1 MIYPCAPEP
10 ALSVAGGCSL
20 WLRFLTRPANSPPEV
35 SRLFYNPHFARCS
48 LRILLLS
55 DIHANLEALE
65 ASLAAAPPYDLVAN
79 LGDVVGYGASP
90 NEVIERS
97 QALGDIFV
105 RGNHDKA
112 ATGLL
117 ELDDFNPLAAAAALW
132 TRDQLTPEHFEW
144 LHTLPQG
151 PIPLEAF
158 PQAQLVHG
166 SPGDED
172 AYIVSIG
179 DALVPLLADSTPLT
193 FFGHTHLQGGF
204 FANGSSADGFRPEYR
219 TVGQPESVSLQL
231 KPDTRYMINPGSV
244 GQPRDGDWRAA
255 FALFD
260 TEAQVVH
267 YHRAPYNLKA
277 AQDRILAAGLPPRL
291 ATRLAAGR

>member
-1 MIYPCAPEP
+1 
-10 ALSVAGGCSL
+10 
-20 WLRFLTRPANSPPEV
+20 
-35 SRLFYNPHFARCS
+35 

-65 ASLAAAPPYDLVAN
+65 ACLAAAPAYDMVAN

-90 NEVIERS
+90 NEVIDRAR
-97 QALGDIFV
+97 QLGNIFV

-117 ELDDFNPLAAAAALW
+117 ELDDFNPMAATAAIW
-132 TRDQLTPEHFEW
+132 TRDQLTPEHHDW
-144 LHTLPQG
+144 LRALPQG
-151 PIPLEAF
+151 PLPLEKF

-172 AYIVSIG
+172 AYVVSIG
-179 DALVPLLADSTPLT
+179 DALVPLITLNTPIT

-204 FANGSSADGFRPEYR
+204 FANGSSADGFRPEYK
-219 TVGQPESVSLQL
+219 TVGKAESVALQL
-231 KPDTRYMINPGSV
+231 KSNTRYLLNPGSV

-260 TEAQVVH
+260 SEAQVVH
-267 YHRAPYNLKA
+267 FHRTPYNLKA
-277 AQDRILAAGLPPRL
+277 AQDRIFAAELPARL

>member
-1 MIYPCAPEP
+1 M
-10 ALSVAGGCSL
+10 
-20 WLRFLTRPANSPPEV
+20 
-35 SRLFYNPHFARCS
+35 
-48 LRILLLS
+48 RILLLS

-65 ASLAAAPPYDLVAN
+65 SCLAAAPSFDSVVN

-90 NEVIERS
+90 NEVVDRS
-97 QALGDIFV
+97 RSLGKMFV

-117 ELDDFNPLAAAAALW
+117 SLDDFNSLAATAAIW
-132 TRDQLTPEHFEW
+132 TRDQLTPEHHEW
-144 LHTLPQG
+144 LVSLPQG
-151 PIPLEAF
+151 PLPLEGF

-166 SPGDED
+166 SPEDED

-179 DALVPLLADSTPLT
+179 DALVPLLALTTPLT

-204 FANGSSADGFRPEYR
+204 FANGTSADGFRPEYR
-219 TVGQPESVSLQL
+219 TVGQAESVSLQL
-231 KPDTRYMINPGSV
+231 KPDTRYLINPGSI

-260 TEAQVVH
+260 TEAQIVH
-267 YHRAPYNLKA
+267 FHRAPYNLKA
-277 AQDRILAAGLPPRL
+277 AQDRIFAANLPPRL

>member
-1 MIYPCAPEP
+1 
-10 ALSVAGGCSL
+10 
-20 WLRFLTRPANSPPEV
+20 
-35 SRLFYNPHFARCS
+35 

-65 ASLAAAPPYDLVAN
+65 ACLSAAPSFDSVVN

-90 NEVIERS
+90 NEVVDRS
-97 QALGDIFV
+97 RSLGKIFV

-117 ELDDFNPLAAAAALW
+117 ELDDFNPLAAAAAIW
-132 TRDQLTPEHFEW
+132 TRDQLTSEHREW
-144 LHTLPQG
+144 LRSLPQG
-151 PIPLEAF
+151 PLPLEDF
-158 PQAQLVHG
+158 PEAQLVHG

-172 AYIVSIG
+172 AYVVSLG
-179 DALVPLLADSTPLT
+179 DALVPLSAPKTPLT

-204 FANGSSADGFRPEYR
+204 FANGDSADGFRPEYR
-219 TVGQPESVSLQL
+219 TIGQVESVSLQL
-231 KPDTRYMINPGSV
+231 KPATRYLINPGSI

-255 FALFD
+255 YALFD
-260 TEAQVVH
+260 TEAQIVH
-267 YHRAPYNLKA
+267 FHRAPYNLKA
-277 AQDRILAAGLPPRL
+277 AQDRIFAANLPPRL

>member
-1 MIYPCAPEP
+1 MRLTRCLA
-10 ALSVAGGCSL
+10 SVASLIKTPPLASLPGYRFGCRS
-20 WLRFLTRPANSPPEV
+20 
-35 SRLFYNPHFARCS
+35 FYNRHFVWCL

-55 DIHANLEALE
+55 DIHANFEALE
-65 ASLAAAPPYDLVAN
+65 ASLAAAPPYDFVAN

-97 QALGDIFV
+97 RSLGKVFV

-117 ELDDFNPLAAAAALW
+117 ELDDFNPMAAAAAVW
-132 TRDQLTPEHFEW
+132 TRDHLTPEHHDW
-144 LHTLPQG
+144 LHALPQG
-151 PIPLEAF
+151 PLALEGF
-158 PQAQLVHG
+158 SHVQLVHG

-179 DALVPLLADSTPLT
+179 DALVPLLALTTPLT

-219 TVGQPESVSLQL
+219 TVGQPESVSLHL
-231 KPDTRYMINPGSV
+231 KADTRYMINPGSV

-260 TEAQVVH
+260 SDAQVVH
-267 YHRAPYNLKA
+267 FHRAPYNLKA
-277 AQDRILAAGLPPRL
+277 AQDRILAANLPARL

>member
-1 MIYPCAPEP
+1 
-10 ALSVAGGCSL
+10 LQ
-20 WLRFLTRPANSPPEV
+20 
-35 SRLFYNPHFARCS
+35 
-48 LRILLLS
+48 ILLLS

-65 ASLAAAPPYDLVAN
+65 ACLAAAPPFDLVAN

-97 QALGDIFV
+97 RALGKIFV

-117 ELDDFNPLAAAAALW
+117 ELDDFNPLAAAAAIW
-132 TRDQLTPEHFEW
+132 TRDQLTPEHYEW
-144 LHTLPQG
+144 LHALPQG
-151 PIPLEAF
+151 PISLEGF

-172 AYIVSIG
+172 VYIVSIG
-179 DALVPLLADSTPLT
+179 DALVPLLALSTPLT

-219 TVGQPESVSLQL
+219 TVGQAESVSLQL
-231 KPDTRYMINPGSV
+231 KPETRYMINPGSV

-260 TEAQVVH
+260 TEAQVIH
-267 YHRAPYNLKA
+267 YHRTPYNLKA
-277 AQDRILAAGLPPRL
+277 AQERILAAGLPPRL
-291 ATRLAAGR
+291 ATRLATGR

>member
-1 MIYPCAPEP
+1 M
-10 ALSVAGGCSL
+10 
-20 WLRFLTRPANSPPEV
+20 
-35 SRLFYNPHFARCS
+35 
-48 LRILLLS
+48 RILLLS

-65 ASLAAAPPYDLVAN
+65 ACLAGAPAFDLVAN

-90 NEVIERS
+90 NEVIDRS
-97 QALGDIFV
+97 RALGKIFV

-117 ELDDFNPLAAAAALW
+117 ELNDFNPLAAAAAIW
-132 TRDQLTPEHFEW
+132 TRDQLTPEHYEW
-144 LHTLPQG
+144 LRSMPQG
-151 PIPLEAF
+151 PLPLEDF
-158 PQAQLVHG
+158 PQVQLVHG

-172 AYIVSIG
+172 AYVVSIG
-179 DALVPLLADSTPLT
+179 DAMVPLITLTTPIT

-219 TVGQPESVSLQL
+219 TVGQAESVSLQL
-231 KPDTRYMINPGSV
+231 KSSTRYMINPGSV

-267 YHRAPYNLKA
+267 FHRAPYNLKA
-277 AQDRILAAGLPPRL
+277 AQDRIFAANLPSRL

>member
-1 MIYPCAPEP
+1 M
-10 ALSVAGGCSL
+10 L
-20 WLRFLTRPANSPPEV
+20 
-35 SRLFYNPHFARCS
+35 
-48 LRILLLS
+48 ILLLS

-65 ASLAAAPPYDLVAN
+65 ACLAAAPPYDLVAN
-79 LGDVVGYGASP
+79 LGDIVGYGASP
-90 NEVIERS
+90 NEVVERS
-97 QALGDIFV
+97 RALGKIFV

-112 ATGLL
+112 ATGLIEL
-117 ELDDFNPLAAAAALW
+117 EDFNPMAASSALW
-132 TRDQLTPEHFEW
+132 TRDQLTPEHHKW
-144 LHTLPQG
+144 LQALPQG
-151 PIPLEAF
+151 PLALEGF
-158 PQAQLVHG
+158 PDVSLVHG

-172 AYIVSIG
+172 AYIVSVG
-179 DALVPLLADSTPLT
+179 DALVPLIALTTQLT

-219 TVGQPESVSLQL
+219 TVGQAESVSLHL
-231 KPDTRYMINPGSV
+231 RPGARYMINPGSV

-267 YHRAPYNLKA
+267 FHRVPYNLKA
-277 AQDRILAAGLPPRL
+277 AQERILSANLPTRL

>member
-1 MIYPCAPEP
+1 
-10 ALSVAGGCSL
+10 L
-20 WLRFLTRPANSPPEV
+20 
-35 SRLFYNPHFARCS
+35 NPS
-48 LRILLLS
+48 IIPIQSGVLLRILLLS

-65 ASLAAAPPYDLVAN
+65 ACLAAAPAYDLVAN

-90 NEVIERS
+90 HEVITRARE
-97 QALGDIFV
+97 LGNIFV

-117 ELDDFNPLAAAAALW
+117 ELDDFNPLAAAAAIW
-132 TRDQLTPEHFEW
+132 TRSQLTPEHHEW
-144 LHTLPQG
+144 LRALPQG
-151 PIPLEAF
+151 PLPLKNIE
-158 PQAQLVHG
+158 QVQLVHG
-166 SPGDED
+166 SPEDED
-172 AYIVSIG
+172 AYVVSVG
-179 DALVPLLADSTPLT
+179 DALVPLIANTIPIT

-219 TVGQPESVSLQL
+219 TVGQAESVSLQL
-231 KPDTRYMINPGSV
+231 KSNVRYMINPGSV

-260 TEAQVVH
+260 TDTQIVH
-267 YHRAPYNLKA
+267 FHRTPYNLKS
-277 AQDRILAAGLPPRL
+277 AQDRIFAAELPARL